1 MAITLASLKKTTAQP
16 NPIALIYGPEK
27 VGKTSF
33 AAEWPSTVMIQ
44 TAGESPPADLEIDT
58 FGEVTNFGMVMD
70 AFTAL
75 FTEEHSYQT
84 LIVDAVDGIEKIVWA
99 ETCARN
105 KWASI
110 EEPGF
115 GKGYVECDAVWSEF
129 FDAVRA
135 LRDTKG
141 MTVLLMGHVEIKSF
155 DDPAN
160 GSYSRFQPNLH
171 KRASDTLKAMC
182 DIIAFVNHRVSLVK
196 EKESFGTTKT
206 KAEGV
211 GLRMIY
217 LEARPGFIAGNR
229 YSMPDVIN
237 FKRGS
242 GYAEL
247 AKHMPKAPGTEKGK

>member
-1 MAITLASLKKTTAQP
+1 MAISLASLNKTRPQP

-27 VGKTSF
+27 VGKTAF
-33 AAEWPSTVMIQ
+33 AADWPNPVLIQ
-44 TAGESPPADLEIDT
+44 TAGENPPADIAIES
-58 FGEVTNFGMVMD
+58 FGEVADFATLMG
-70 AFTAL
+70 AFEAL
-75 FTEEHSYQT
+75 FTEDHSFET
-84 LIVDAVDGIEKIVWA
+84 LVIDAIDGVEKIVWA
-99 ETCARN
+99 EVCSRN

-115 GKGYVECDAVWSEF
+115 GKGYVESDSVWAEF

-141 MTVLLMGHVEIKSF
+141 MKVALIGHVEIKSF

-182 DIIAFVNHRVSLVK
+182 DIIAFINHRVSLVK
-196 EKESFGTTKT
+196 EKEAFGTTKT
-206 KAEGV
+206 KAEGA

-229 YSMPDVIN
+229 YNLPDVIN
-237 FKRGS
+237 FKRGA
-242 GYAEL
+242 GYSEL
-247 AKHMPKAPGTEKGK
+247 AKHMPGAAAEKGK